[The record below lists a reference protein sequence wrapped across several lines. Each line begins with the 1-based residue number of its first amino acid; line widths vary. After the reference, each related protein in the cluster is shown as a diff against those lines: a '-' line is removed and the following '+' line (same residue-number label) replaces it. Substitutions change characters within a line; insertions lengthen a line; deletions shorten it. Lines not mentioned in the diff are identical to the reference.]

1 MKKPINLGEMACTL
15 SKHLPK
21 ETTDEQLIGICA
33 WLASFAM
40 RDSNDR
46 QHLLGLFLI
55 VKLKRETTMLRD
67 YIDTTS
73 LTLFLC
79 SVALWVGTLAGL
91 F

>member
-40 RDSNDR
+40 RDNDDR
-46 QHLLGLFLI
+46 KYLLSLFLTVVGHALDI
-55 VKLKRETTMLRD
+55 QDQFDAE
-67 YIDTTS
+67 
-73 LTLFLC
+73 FLGD
-79 SVALWVGTLAGL
+79 SDAEGL
-91 F
+91 YRHH